1 MKKYIHKKSIILAL
15 AIIAI
20 VGCTKF
26 VDGIDGFKIGVVSE
40 IFEQSA
46 VIELK
51 DYFGNHEDITN
62 TDFTVTF
69 GGADA
74 DKLVNEAGEFIISET
89 DGFIQLN
96 ANPNKSTGVK
106 ELNFDVTISGGDYR
120 TETFPVKLTD
130 TVSHIRLSLVNES
143 KIYKGTNTIIET
155 VALTNN
161 ASTSIVT
168 IKTANSTSLNKSAIT
183 INTGTQFKDAA
194 GNALAGAALNVEVT
208 NTDGA
213 SQALQ
218 FTDNLT
224 FKDSNGAEITDKSAQ
239 LITGKTNIK
248 MKVGGAS
255 VKTFTTP
262 IDVAIEIHSDATN
275 PITNNPVKLGD
286 DFPVYT
292 SEENSTIWTYHG
304 IGKVVTGDAIE
315 TFNITFKTTHLSDY
329 AVVRFE
335 DRACNDSDKTYNLT
349 ATNLPA
355 NFSGYI
361 EVEIIEN
368 TFMRKAPFKLIGGP
382 HRKYQNVFSVWIQ
395 NGKITWWT
403 VGLLSYNGNP
413 PIYVREFRYISRL
426 INSGA
431 DKIILDWPSWKDEF
445 EMIVKVNG
453 VKVKGNISDIATIAN
468 CEFSI
473 NFNRDLIPNIDN
485 LKSINIDVASNC
497 NGNAFVP
504 DGFPFYVLRENGQF
518 SYEGTIKKGKMTLNG
533 FELGKE
539 YVFKTVYKGV
549 PLLRSWTFN
558 SENFVDHNFEI
569 SQSACDAL
577 GL

>member
-1 MKKYIHKKSIILAL
+1 MKKYIHKKAILLTL

-26 VDGIDGFKIGVVSE
+26 VDGIDDFKIGVVSE

-74 DKLVNEAGEFIISET
+74 DKLVNEAGEFTIYET

-96 ANPNKSTGVK
+96 VNPNKSTGVK

-130 TVSHIRLSLVNES
+130 TVSHVRLSLINES
-143 KIYKGTNTIIET
+143 KIYKGTNTVTET

-161 ASTSIVT
+161 ASTTTTT
-168 IKTANSTSLNKSAIT
+168 IKTDKTTSLNKSAIT
-183 INTGTQFKDAA
+183 IKTGTQFKDAA

-208 NTDGA
+208 NTDA
-213 SQALQ
+213 VSQTLQ

-224 FKDSNGAEITDKSAQ
+224 FKDVNGAEITDKKAQ
-239 LITGKTNIK
+239 FIAGKTTITMN
-248 MKVGGAS
+248 VGGTT
-255 VKTFTTP
+255 VKEFNNP
-262 IDVAIEIHSDATN
+262 INVAIEIPSDATN
-275 PITNNPVKLGD
+275 PITNTRVKLGD
-286 DFPVYT
+286 DFSVYT
-292 SEENSTIWTYHG
+292 SEDDSTAWTYHG
-304 IGKVVTGDAIE
+304 IGKIVVGDTTD
-315 TFNITFKTTHLSDY
+315 TFNIAFETTHLSDY
-329 AVVRFE
+329 AVVSFE
-335 DRACNDSDKTYNLT
+335 DRACHTSEITYNLT

-355 NFSGYI
+355 SFSGFLDVTFINQQLALFNIKPLFSVYI
-361 EVEIIEN
+361 KNGKMVWWN
-368 TFMRKAPFKLIGGP
+368 THGNN
-382 HRKYQNVFSVWIQ
+382 YQNDYNKIQ
-395 NGKITWWT
+395 
-403 VGLLSYNGNP
+403 
-413 PIYVREFRYISRL
+413 RL
-426 INSGA
+426 INSGYPMFVYSLLSVYR
-431 DKIILDWPSWKDEF
+431 ISVSL
-445 EMIVKVNG
+445 NG
-453 VKVKGNISDIATIAN
+453 TQISDNISNNATAAN
-468 CEFSI
+468 CELAI
-473 NFNRDLIPNIDN
+473 NFNRNLIPNIEN
-485 LKSINIDVASNC
+485 LKNINIDVASTC

-518 SYEGTIKKGKMTLNG
+518 SYEGTIRKGKMTLNG

-539 YVFKTVYKGV
+539 YIFKTVYKGV
-549 PLLRSWTFN
+549 PILRNWTFD
-558 SENFVDHNFEI
+558 SENFVDHNFKI
-569 SQSACDAL
+569 SQAACDAL